1 MLKAINSVLYEPG
14 AFLGW
19 YPPLVSPNQIRGTWT
34 EPAYFAIWLAF
45 AVPFLFRTFLK
56 TASRPLKRV

>member
-1 MLKAINSVLYEPG
+1 MLKAINSSLYEPCS
-14 AFLGW
+14 FLGW

-45 AVPFLFRTFLK
+45 AVPFFLV
-56 TASRPLKRV
+56 SYF